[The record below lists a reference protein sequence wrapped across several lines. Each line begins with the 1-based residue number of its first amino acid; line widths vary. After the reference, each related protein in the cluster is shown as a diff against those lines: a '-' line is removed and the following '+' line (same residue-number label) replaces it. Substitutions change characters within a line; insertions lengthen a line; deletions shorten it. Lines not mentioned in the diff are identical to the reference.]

1 VSSPSSLWF
10 EPDWPAPSGVRVLST
25 WRGEPG
31 GGGASQA
38 PYACFNLGDHV
49 GDDPAAVAEN
59 RRMLVSQAQL
69 PAEPSWLAQ
78 VHGVA
83 VADLDATGP
92 VKSTN
97 AAITRADEALTYPD
111 AAIAHANAAI
121 TRANAAVTRA
131 DAAFTRRVGTVCAI
145 LTADC
150 LPIVFAT
157 DTGDAVAAAHA
168 GWRGLAAGVIG
179 ATVRAIE
186 VPTER
191 LIAWLGPAIGP
202 AHFEVGGEVREAL
215 LSGDAGAGEAFRS
228 NARGQYMADLA
239 MLARRQLASLGVNR
253 IYGGGECT
261 HARGDRYYSHRR
273 DGVTGRQA
281 TLIWRET

>member
-1 VSSPSSLWF
+1 LWF

-25 WRGEPG
+25 LRGEPG

-49 GDDPAAVAEN
+49 GDDPLAVAEN
-59 RRMLVSQAQL
+59 RRMLRREAGL
-69 PAEPSWLAQ
+69 PAEPAWLAQ
-78 VHGVA
+78 VHGA
-83 VADLDATGP
+83 TVADLDQAGPQAAT
-92 VKSTN
+92 
-97 AAITRADEALTYPD
+97 D
-111 AAIAHANAAI
+111 AAM
-121 TRANAAVTRA
+121 
-131 DAAFTRRVGTVCAI
+131 TRRAGKVCAI

-157 DTGDAVAAAHA
+157 ETGDTVAAAHA

-179 ATVRAIE
+179 ATVRAMAAQ
-186 VPTER
+186 PER

-202 AHFEVGGEVREAL
+202 THFEVGGEVREAF
-215 LSGDAGAGEAFRS
+215 LSVDPGAGDVFKA
-228 NARGQYMADLA
+228 NARGRYMADLG
-239 MLARRQLASLGVNR
+239 MLARRQLEDLGINR

-261 HARGDRYYSHRR
+261 YARADRYFSHRR

-281 TLIWRET
+281 TLVWREA